1 MLFNISESLKE
12 SKKISNIN
20 FSLNQIGGMTKENQ
34 PDVATVAG
42 EKMTWW
48 REAELKN
55 KECVQKF
62 VENIESIIRT
72 NTQLFHLNLEGMQL
86 KNHILKLGDA
96 IRESKSLHAVHLGS
110 NQSSFHAQLYV
121 CSKLGINLHNNRLQK

>member
-1 MLFNISESLKE
+1 
-12 SKKISNIN
+12 
-20 FSLNQIGGMTKENQ
+20 MTKENQ
-34 PDVATVAG
+34 
-42 EKMTWW
+42 
-48 REAELKN
+48 LN
-55 KECVQKF
+55 VQKF
-62 VENIESIIRT
+62 VENIESIIQT

-121 CSKLGINLHNNRLQK
+121 CSKLGINLHNNRLQKEFSRKQQ